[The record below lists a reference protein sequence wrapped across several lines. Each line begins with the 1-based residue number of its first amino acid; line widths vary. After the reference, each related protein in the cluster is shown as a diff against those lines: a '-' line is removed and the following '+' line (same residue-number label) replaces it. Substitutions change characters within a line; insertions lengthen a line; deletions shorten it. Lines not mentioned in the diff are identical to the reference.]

1 MGKLFGTDGIRGV
14 ANVDIT
20 PELAFALGMAGAY
33 VLTKE
38 AKHSPRIL
46 IGVDTRLSGDLILA
60 GLTAGM
66 CSLGANVYVAG
77 VIPTPGIA
85 HLVRKYNFD
94 AGVVISASHNSF
106 EDNGIKFFNSEGY
119 KLDDKIELEI
129 EAVMDNGL
137 DKLERATGT
146 KIGRRHLSSNA
157 LQDYID
163 FLILTLNDLKL
174 DGMKIAIDCA
184 NGATYKA
191 APKIFEQLGA
201 EIFVMHNKPDGFN
214 INKDCG
220 STHMESLQEFVI
232 ENKMDIGIAF
242 DGDGDRCLLVDE
254 KGKLIDGDEIMSMLC
269 VDLKEKGELV
279 NNTLVATIMSN
290 LGLFI
295 MGEKLDINI
304 EKTNVGDRYVLE
316 KMLEKGY
323 ILGGEQS
330 GHVIF
335 LKHNTTGDGILT
347 ALQIVAL
354 MKNKQKSLS
363 KLNNV
368 MQILPQVII
377 NAKVDNNNKYKYID
391 DSIIKSEIDKLEVKF
406 KGTGRVLVRASGTE
420 ALVRV
425 MIEGIDE
432 SVLRE
437 DATKL
442 AKLIEDRLA

>member
-1 MGKLFGTDGIRGV
+1 
-14 ANVDIT
+14 
-20 PELAFALGMAGAY
+20 MAGAY

-129 EAVMDNGL
+129 EAVMENGL

>member
-129 EAVMDNGL
+129 EAVMENGL